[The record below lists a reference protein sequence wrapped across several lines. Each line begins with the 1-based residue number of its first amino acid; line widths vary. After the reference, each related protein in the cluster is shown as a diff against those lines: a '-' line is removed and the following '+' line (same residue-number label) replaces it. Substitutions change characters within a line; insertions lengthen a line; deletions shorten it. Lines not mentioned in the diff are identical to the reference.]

1 MPCQYHCVS
10 LLGRPVKGER
20 LPKYRENFKDT
31 CAIKRLRHCRM
42 VGVLHQPCLL
52 LKGLSP
58 QVQNFTKGVAICLLW
73 VCSVFLAWGRRRV
86 DSCTLTRLGAVSHMW
101 CNTFLQG
108 SCVTFPFYIGCL
120 GFDFIDKTWHSTT
133 SPLMILVSPRCFL
146 WLIMS
151 QNHLSKC
158 DIRAVPT
165 QTLPQQTLITVFL
178 EFVYCN
184 FNLFLSVS
192 SLVLLKRLMCFISE
206 LLKDKFTVSER
217 VTLISSLQVWSVSV

>member
-1 MPCQYHCVS
+1 
-10 LLGRPVKGER
+10 
-20 LPKYRENFKDT
+20 
-31 CAIKRLRHCRM
+31 
-42 VGVLHQPCLL
+42 
-52 LKGLSP
+52 
-58 QVQNFTKGVAICLLW
+58 
-73 VCSVFLAWGRRRV
+73 
-86 DSCTLTRLGAVSHMW
+86 
-101 CNTFLQG
+101 
-108 SCVTFPFYIGCL
+108 
-120 GFDFIDKTWHSTT
+120 
-133 SPLMILVSPRCFL
+133 MILVSPRCFL

-217 VTLISSLQVWSVSV
+217 VTLISSAGLICLGVNGNDYLTCCVKGTTFLLFYWTVRYSPWVVTLMTAVTWMLWSTTPLRRTPGGRV